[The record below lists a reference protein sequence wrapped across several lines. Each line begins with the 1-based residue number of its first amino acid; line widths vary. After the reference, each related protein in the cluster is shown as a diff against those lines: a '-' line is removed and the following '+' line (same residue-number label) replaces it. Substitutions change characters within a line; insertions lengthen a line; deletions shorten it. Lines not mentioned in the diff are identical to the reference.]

1 MRLGKP
7 QPNRE
12 AVTTGQRIRNAR
24 LARGLRLI
32 DVGMSLDICYQQVQ
46 AWESGR
52 RNPGTKYLVRL
63 AELLGLELADLIPR
77 GPCATVC

>member
-1 MRLGKP
+1 MTRLRDWKGYAG
-7 QPNRE
+7 E
-12 AVTTGQRIRNAR
+12 ALFV
-24 LARGLRLI
+24 ARGLRLI